1 MPRSASG
8 IGCTDIAWPSM
19 STAKSVRWVVSCL
32 PTCDEALQCWWKRGW
47 LKNGLGKKTPKIVVA
62 WGLNDGFKHKS
73 RLFWCELQAIPI
85 GSNDRQ
91 MVEGAYKRRA
101 NPTSPSPSPSS
112 YAKSHFLIGKSEYI
126 VYKRQISMAMFN
138 KPEGIIIIIRT
149 PMQILRSK
157 ITLNLICSGKST
169 ICGRF
174 LYFSQ

>member
-1 MPRSASG
+1 
-8 IGCTDIAWPSM
+8 
-19 STAKSVRWVVSCL
+19 
-32 PTCDEALQCWWKRGW
+32 
-47 LKNGLGKKTPKIVVA
+47 
-62 WGLNDGFKHKS
+62 
-73 RLFWCELQAIPI
+73 
-85 GSNDRQ
+85 

-112 YAKSHFLIGKSEYI
+112 YGKSHFLIGKSEYI

-138 KPEGIIIIIRT
+138 KPEGIIIIIIIIRT

-169 ICGRF
+169 ISGRF